1 MATVNA
7 PRGLV
12 LARKNGSGSNS
23 TGVTMIPMGGNYN
36 SVAPSALLPSNIFTG
51 DPITILGAGTITATS
66 VAKTNL
72 KSSGVF
78 QGCSYVDSDGNQQFS
93 RHWTGGATA
102 TDINLHICTDPAQT
116 YFIQADASVTAAAGF
131 GAGIWN
137 GAWTAGAGSTKTGN
151 SGYELAAATPVL
163 TPAAGNM
170 RVIRRAPWDT
180 GAGGTAGTTDAFPWY
195 EVRLNLH
202 SDSYIGATVSATI
215 AA

>member
-1 MATVNA
+1 MASVNA

-12 LARKNGSGSNS
+12 MARKNGQGSNS

-36 SVAPSALLPSNIFTG
+36 SVVPSALLPTNIFTG
-51 DPITILGAGTITATS
+51 DPVAIFGAGTIVPTGAAPT
-66 VAKTNL
+66 V
-72 KSSGVF
+72 KSAGVF
-78 QGCSYVDSDGNQQFS
+78 QGCSYVDSNGDQKFS

-102 TDINLHICTDPAQT
+102 TDINLHVATDPAQT

-131 GAGIWN
+131 GTGIWN

-180 GAGGTAGTTDAFPWY
+180 ATSSSAGETDNFPWY

-202 SDSYIGATVSATI
+202 FDNYIGATVSATV

>member
-1 MATVNA
+1 MASVNA

-23 TGVTMIPMGGNYN
+23 TGVTMIPVGDNI
-36 SVAPSALLPSNIFTG
+36 SPILPSAALPTNIFTG
-51 DPITILGAGTITATS
+51 DPVAIYSLGTIIPTGANPTI
-66 VAKTNL
+66 
-72 KSSGVF
+72 KSAGVF
-78 QGCSYVDSDGNQQFS
+78 QGCNYVDSNGDQKFS
-93 RHWTGGATA
+93 RHWVGGTTA
-102 TDINLHICTDPAQT
+102 TDVELHVCTDPAQT
-116 YFIQADASVTAAAGF
+116 YFIQADAPVTAANGF
-131 GAGIWN
+131 GAGVHN